1 MLRRDALSRAS
12 RAAAL
17 PKRALVRGAKTA
29 LRRGSRGKPVPLPTL
44 IRLRRF
50 GGRTNM
56 LTFRTASVVRDGTA
70 LTNPFLADGLGDR
83 RFGDWTISAQ
93 AMNLLERDIRARTP
107 RRVLEFGSGLSTACL
122 ARYMAENALDA
133 PRPSVISLEQDAGF
147 CAETRKVVAELHL
160 DELVAVHH
168 APLLQK
174 DVAGRTVNVYDL
186 PASVL
191 SELEKQPP
199 ELVFIDGPGKAG
211 GRLGRWAVLHVVIP
225 LLPRGFRFFLDD
237 ALLDSAL
244 ESAQLWDEIPGVRI
258 AGVALV
264 GHGVL
269 VGEFVRRTAASRTP
283 PPAAGRR

>member
-1 MLRRDALSRAS
+1 
-12 RAAAL
+12 
-17 PKRALVRGAKTA
+17 
-29 LRRGSRGKPVPLPTL
+29 
-44 IRLRRF
+44 
-50 GGRTNM
+50 
-56 LTFRTASVVRDGTA
+56 
-70 LTNPFLADGLGDR
+70 
-83 RFGDWTISAQ
+83 
-93 AMNLLERDIRARTP
+93 
-107 RRVLEFGSGLSTACL
+107 
-122 ARYMAENALDA
+122 
-133 PRPSVISLEQDAGF
+133 
-147 CAETRKVVAELHL
+147 VVAELHL

-191 SELEKQPP
+191 SELEKEPP

-211 GRLGRWAVLHVVIP
+211 GRFGRWAVLHVVIP

-269 VGEFVRRTAASRTP
+269 VGEFVSP
-283 PPAAGRR
+283 DGR